1 MPKSMP
7 DVQTLLDAAVQY
19 LEQALLPTLSGYHR
33 FQTRV
38 TVNVLNIIRRELEN
52 RAAQESTERDQLIAI
67 VGHGGAVEA
76 LTDELCDVI
85 RTGGIDLND
94 PALHSHIKQSLA
106 DALAI
111 NNPKWASESE

>member
-1 MPKSMP
+1 MPESMP

-38 TVNVLNIIRRELEN
+38 TVNVLNIIRRELGN
-52 RAAQESTERDQLIAI
+52 RAAQDSAERDRLIAI
-67 VGHGGAVEA
+67 VGHGDTLEA
-76 LTDELCDVI
+76 LTEELCDLI
-85 RTGGIDLND
+85 RTGGIDLNR
-94 PALHSHIKQSLA
+94 PALHSHIKYSLA

-111 NNPKWASESE
+111 NNPRWAESE